1 MKSPSKDP
9 GATAST
15 SATSVPAT
23 SVPATSVPATS
34 VPSSAS
40 SVPRGAFTERHGIR
54 LDKQYFNF
62 GSAHFL
68 IFADG
73 TREELHGHNYRAT
86 LELDATL
93 DAAWLVADFLLV
105 KPIFRRICDRL
116 DHRTLLP
123 LRNPFLRIEEGE
135 RHVEAWFGENDE
147 DHYVIP
153 SRDVKLLDI
162 ENTASELLARWIC
175 GEFLR
180 ELAVEMPELIAKR
193 VLVSVQESP
202 GQSAIYER
210 TWQR

>member
-1 MKSPSKDP
+1 MTREMTPDHGS
-9 GATAST
+9 
-15 SATSVPAT
+15 
-23 SVPATSVPATS
+23 
-34 VPSSAS
+34 
-40 SVPRGAFTERHGIR
+40 ERHGIR

-86 LELDATL
+86 LELDAGL
-93 DAAWLVADFLLV
+93 DAAWLVADFLKV
-105 KPIFRRICDRL
+105 KPVFRRICDSL

-123 LRNPFLRIEEGE
+123 LRNPYLR
-135 RHVEAWFGENDE
+135 VEANDQEVTAWFGD
-147 DHYVIP
+147 DRYVIP
-153 SRDVKLLDI
+153 ARDVLLLDI

-175 GEFLR
+175 GQFLSA
-180 ELAVEMPELIAKR
+180 LAAEMPDLRLQR